1 MWWVGV
7 LLFTHLKKKL
17 EVIQD
22 LAVQSYIYMTKIN
35 KITWIANLSLFM
47 VVVFMGIKQ
56 TERGIE
62 IAKLEDGLEQLIL
75 SKQQLTDVIFASN
88 KSLDNEE
95 NLLSLGFIKP
105 TTVYYFNTE
114 DSFAKLPV
122 R

>member
-1 MWWVGV
+1 
-7 LLFTHLKKKL
+7 
-17 EVIQD
+17 
-22 LAVQSYIYMTKIN
+22 MTKIN